1 MIWDEL
7 GPVVGWFADESRWDT
22 EPKDSS
28 FWNSEGFLAPLPVAL
43 WTLPRCQDANDL
55 PLAFQAKQ
63 NEEIGV
69 QHLGSGRKVD
79 IQVASYQNPR
89 IFGVCVCVCVMP
101 SSFNSK
107 QYEIPPERVY
117 RYGLVSILYHVP
129 YQPKFSQSCGK
140 PDNQLSFH
148 VM

>member
-1 MIWDEL
+1 MNLDEILSQRTHHSETQRVSLLPCLSHFEPFHAAKMLMICHLPFKRSKMRKSVYNTSAAGEKLISKLLPIRILVFL
-7 GPVVGWFADESRWDT
+7 G
-22 EPKDSS
+22 
-28 FWNSEGFLAPLPVAL
+28 
-43 WTLPRCQDANDL
+43 
-55 PLAFQAKQ
+55 
-63 NEEIGV
+63 
-69 QHLGSGRKVD
+69 
-79 IQVASYQNPR
+79 
-89 IFGVCVCVCVMP
+89 CVFVCVMP